1 MVNIVNTIL
10 IDFSIIVFYILSN
23 LHLNIERH
31 SLSALFGGGGRASI
45 RDRLVGRREIVVMIH
60 SGFFRPIG
68 RNLAAP
74 IVAAAVM
81 GFSSGA
87 IADTFDIDGGTAHRD
102 ELVRPIELG
111 VSGSSIEFL
120 QIDGVFYCYAG
131 TLGALVE
138 DAATPSLTYVLS
150 NNHVLA
156 RENQATIGEPVIQPG
171 LLDENGIPTSCSAAG
186 TDYTPYTFGSLSD
199 WVTLNFKKLPF
210 GRPNNTVDAAIA
222 AVDALDVDSSGW
234 ILDIGVI
241 DPVPA
246 SAAVDMVVMK
256 SGRTTGLTHG
266 MVAAVDVSVAV
277 LYSSG
282 YALFKNQVRIAA
294 EPDQAF
300 IKGGDSGSLL
310 VTNPGDGTAPQAVG
324 LLFAGNDTGS
334 NAFANSIED
343 VLNAFGVNMA
353 GCSANTACAGGGS
366 SGGGGG
372 KKGGGKGG
380 GGGKPKA
387 GFEPFGLDLASQ
399 AKARHEEEL
408 FLIRGVVGTGI
419 GADEDGNAVIEV
431 YVKGAAKQVVGEPIP
446 DDLDGIP
453 VRVIETGEIRAF

>member
-1 MVNIVNTIL
+1 
-10 IDFSIIVFYILSN
+10 
-23 LHLNIERH
+23 
-31 SLSALFGGGGRASI
+31 
-45 RDRLVGRREIVVMIH
+45 MIH

-68 RNLAAP
+68 RNVVAP
-74 IVAAAVM
+74 IVAAAVI
-81 GFSSGA
+81 GFSNGA
-87 IADTFDIDGGTAHRD
+87 IADNGTAHRD
-102 ELVRPIELG
+102 DLERPIELG

-120 QIDGVFYCYAG
+120 DINGSFYCYAG

-156 RENQATIGEPVIQPG
+156 RENQASIGESVIQPG

-186 TDYTPYTFGSLSD
+186 TDYTPYTIGSLRD
-199 WVTLNFKKLPF
+199 WVTLNFKVLPF

-222 AVDALDVDSSGW
+222 EVDAFDVDSSGS

-246 SAAVDMVVMK
+246 SAAVDMAVMK

-294 EPDQAF
+294 EPGQAF

-310 VTNPGDGTAPQAVG
+310 VTDPGDGTAPQAVG

-334 NAFANSIED
+334 DAFANSIED
-343 VLNAFGVNMA
+343 VLNALAVKMV
-353 GCSANTACAGGGS
+353 GCSANSACTGAGS

-372 KKGGGKGG
+372 KKGGGNGGGG

-408 FLIRGVVGTGI
+408 FRIRGVVGTGI